1 MDNDI
6 VFVDSKS
13 PHFFWIVEVE
23 DHVHNSR
30 DGRCVKN
37 TFGPRCGA
45 KNHKTLLDKT
55 LDWITKRL

>member
-13 PHFFWIVEVE
+13 EHFFWILELE

-30 DGRCVKN
+30 NGKCVKN
-37 TFGPRCGA
+37 NFGPQCFNTR
-45 KNHKTLLDKT
+45 KTILDKA
-55 LDWITKRL
+55 LDWVAKRL